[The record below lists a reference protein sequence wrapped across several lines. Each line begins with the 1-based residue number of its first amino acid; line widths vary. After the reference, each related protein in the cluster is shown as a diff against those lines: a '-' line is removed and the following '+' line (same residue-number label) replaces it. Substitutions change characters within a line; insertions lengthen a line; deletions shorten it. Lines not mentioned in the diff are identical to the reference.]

1 MEGDTFAE
9 GFSEVADG
17 DGDHAAAVE
26 ATGLNLPDPSTRIN
40 PETMPSLPVAA
51 DSAMAV
57 AGTAEPRFVCA
68 MLTRLRL
75 HQVRC
80 FGTVG
85 VALPTGGLSV
95 FTGANAQGK
104 TTLLESICVL
114 LRLQSPRASA
124 LGELVKSGEAAAA
137 IEGDFSDRCL
147 RVILGESRRMA
158 VNGRSIGKSG
168 DYLAESGLVVWMG
181 NDDIQLVRGGGEG
194 RRRFLDFGASQLL
207 PGYLEALRA
216 YERALR
222 SRNFLL
228 KTDGDPRQLAAY
240 AAQLV
245 RHGEIIRT
253 GRAELFALLAPEA
266 TAAYQA
272 ISGQGESLVLEK
284 IDGSP
289 GGVAAALA
297 ATAAEE
303 TRRRATMAGPHRD
316 DLVFQLQGMNASVYA
331 SEGQQRTIALALKVA
346 QARVLATRRGAW
358 PTLLLDDIFGELDP
372 NRRHRLLEMLPAE
385 AQKIATTTSLA
396 WLLDPATPPAAI
408 FNVEGGQ
415 VRQE

>member
-1 MEGDTFAE
+1 
-9 GFSEVADG
+9 
-17 DGDHAAAVE
+17 
-26 ATGLNLPDPSTRIN
+26 
-40 PETMPSLPVAA
+40 
-51 DSAMAV
+51 
-57 AGTAEPRFVCA
+57 

-75 HQVRC
+75 HHVRC
-80 FGTVG
+80 FGTVE
-85 VALPTGGLSV
+85 VALPTGGLAV

-124 LGELVKSGEAAAA
+124 LGEMVRSGESAAA
-137 IEGDFSDRCL
+137 IEGDFSGRCL

-158 VNGRSIGKSG
+158 INGRSVGKSG
-168 DYLAESGLVVWMG
+168 EYLSESGLVVWMG

-194 RRRFLDFGASQLL
+194 RRRFLDFGASQLV

-216 YERALR
+216 YDRALR

-245 RHGEIIRT
+245 RHGEIIRA
-253 GRAELFALLAPEA
+253 GRAELLDLLAPEA
-266 TAAYQA
+266 ATAHQA
-272 ISGQGESLVLEK
+272 ISGAGESLVVEQ

-297 ATAAEE
+297 ATANEE
-303 TRRRATMAGPHRD
+303 ARRRATVAGPHRD
-316 DLVFQLQGMNASVYA
+316 DLVFQLQGMNASAYA

-346 QARVLATRRGAW
+346 QARVLAARRGVW

-372 NRRHRLLEMLPAE
+372 GRRHRLLEVLPSE

-396 WLLDPATPPAAI
+396 WLRDPAAPPAA
-408 FNVEGGQ
+408 VLSVASGQ
-415 VRQE
+415 VGRVEPERWSDTPEDAFRP